1 MFNIGT
7 QELLIILLM
16 ALLLFGAKRVPEVA
30 RSFGKGLHDFRDAVS
45 GLEREFK
52 DEAMG
57 LSGRPKPP
65 VVRPAAGAAP
75 RAATRIDERAGQAA
89 PAANPPTRPVDSA
102 ATTSTQE
109 SAPLDQANGSTS
121 GQDG

>member
-30 RSFGKGLHDFRDAVS
+30 RSFGKGLHDFRDAIS

-57 LSGRPKPP
+57 LPGRPKTP
-65 VVRPAAGAAP
+65 VVRPAAGATP
-75 RAATRIDERAGQAA
+75 RPATRVDERVAPITPSDASPAAAIDSA
-89 PAANPPTRPVDSA
+89 PAKSAEESA
-102 ATTSTQE
+102 A
-109 SAPLDQANGSTS
+109 